1 MINYINNTLYFYI
14 SKMRLLP
21 KLVQFAAVTV
31 KKYNI
36 DESHGLGHS
45 LVVLHNSHE
54 ILESLLPNQHY
65 LESQRNIIYTSAL
78 VHDLCDDKYMNI
90 EDGLQNI
97 HQVLK
102 TQNLLQ
108 PYEINIVEKIIST
121 MSYSK
126 VKKQGFPDLG
136 IYQLAYHIVREA
148 DLLAAYDFDR
158 SIIYNLNN
166 VNPNLNETFQNSLNL
181 FENRVFKHN
190 EDNLF
195 ITDYSKEKSL
205 KLENEA
211 KLQILRW
218 YEITNKY

>member
-1 MINYINNTLYFYI
+1 
-14 SKMRLLP
+14 MRLLP
-21 KLVQFAAVTV
+21 KLVQFAAITV

-36 DESHGLGHS
+36 DESHGLGHA

-54 ILESLLPNQHY
+54 ILESLLPSKHY

-195 ITDYSKEKSL
+195 ITEYSKEKSL

-218 YEITNKY
+218 CEITNKY

>member
-1 MINYINNTLYFYI
+1 
-14 SKMRLLP
+14 MRLLP

>member
-1 MINYINNTLYFYI
+1 
-14 SKMRLLP
+14 
-21 KLVQFAAVTV
+21 
-31 KKYNI
+31 
-36 DESHGLGHS
+36 
-45 LVVLHNSHE
+45 
-54 ILESLLPNQHY
+54 
-65 LESQRNIIYTSAL
+65 
-78 VHDLCDDKYMNI
+78 
-90 EDGLQNI
+90 
-97 HQVLK
+97 
-102 TQNLLQ
+102 
-108 PYEINIVEKIIST
+108 
-121 MSYSK
+121 

-195 ITDYSKEKSL
+195 ITEYSKEKSL

-218 YEITNKY
+218 CEITNKY

>member
-1 MINYINNTLYFYI
+1 
-14 SKMRLLP
+14 MRLLP
-21 KLVQFAAVTV
+21 KLVQFAAITV

-36 DESHGLGHS
+36 DESHGLGHA

-54 ILESLLPNQHY
+54 ILESLLPSKQY